1 MSGGVV
7 GRARLGV
14 ALGVLALAGCTPE
27 VRFEDRGLV
36 EHALGDDVR
45 VQQRWRHDEH
55 GVNGADY
62 LLWRRQGQDWL
73 PLVGDWQPGRSYSA
87 PTLEPPC
94 QRLDARRLLLTDGDA
109 SWIFDLERGTR
120 SGPHPWAMLLPV
132 AAVEG
137 RPERW
142 FAFASW
148 KDGASR
154 FQPEERYLR
163 YLGVV
168 DAEGGWV
175 LRLPAER
182 VMTTG
187 IPEVRRPCALVG
199 PGRRPGEVALL
210 GPDDAEPIFHGDL
223 FTGRTLLAREDG
235 PLVAAR
241 VDPARGA
248 VTIAPVPA
256 RWREVTPFSTKDDA
270 RWTAVTGCWWAKGE
284 GCQAL
289 LDQHTLAPFLEAVEL
304 EPFGLDVSDEVPDF
318 PGDRRRGLVAR
329 TAAGFQAFAVGPS
342 RVTPLSGVTA
352 DSTDA
357 WTEAR
362 RRLRLMNERAHDAVV
377 EAERKEAQ
385 AALDAM
391 IASRCASYGETREA
405 VLELLRSGGLR
416 VGTHSL
422 QAPCTRCAGAGQVQD
437 QRSTTSWTDDE
448 GYMTIYRWSV
458 TVDCELCHGTGWY

>member
-1 MSGGVV
+1 MSGGLV

-14 ALGVLALAGCTPE
+14 ALGVLALVGCVPE
-27 VRFEDRGLV
+27 LRLEDRGFV

-45 VQQRWRHDEH
+45 VQQRWRHDEY

-62 LLWRRQGQDWL
+62 LLWRRQGQDWV
-73 PLVGDWQPGRSYSA
+73 PLVGDWQPGQSYSA

-148 KDGASR
+148 KDG
-154 FQPEERYLR
+154 
-163 YLGVV
+163 
-168 DAEGGWV
+168 
-175 LRLPAER
+175 
-182 VMTTG
+182 
-187 IPEVRRPCALVG
+187 
-199 PGRRPGEVALL
+199 
-210 GPDDAEPIFHGDL
+210 
-223 FTGRTLLAREDG
+223 
-235 PLVAAR
+235 
-241 VDPARGA
+241 
-248 VTIAPVPA
+248 
-256 RWREVTPFSTKDDA
+256 
-270 RWTAVTGCWWAKGE
+270 
-284 GCQAL
+284 
-289 LDQHTLAPFLEAVEL
+289 
-304 EPFGLDVSDEVPDF
+304 
-318 PGDRRRGLVAR
+318 
-329 TAAGFQAFAVGPS
+329 
-342 RVTPLSGVTA
+342 VTPLSGVAA

-357 WTEAR
+357 WIEAR

-416 VGTHSL
+416 VGSHSL
-422 QAPCTRCAGAGQVQD
+422 QAPCPRCAGAGQVQD

-458 TVDCELCHGTGWY
+458 TVDCEHCRGTGWY